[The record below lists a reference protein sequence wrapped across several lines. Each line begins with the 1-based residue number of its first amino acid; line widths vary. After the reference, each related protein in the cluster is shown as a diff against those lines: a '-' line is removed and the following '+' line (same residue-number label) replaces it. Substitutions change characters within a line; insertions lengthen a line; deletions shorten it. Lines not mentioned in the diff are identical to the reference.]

1 LVRVDEPAAG
11 DREGG
16 ASGVRGARLRG
27 AAGVNAARVTVRAWT
42 LDLRDALGELG
53 AARLRWCLMCGRV
66 GLWGW
71 RPLTPSM
78 PITWLCT
85 NTVGCQRR
93 RAAVAVRAWGG
104 WRRLVA

>member
-1 LVRVDEPAAG
+1 
-11 DREGG
+11 
-16 ASGVRGARLRG
+16 
-27 AAGVNAARVTVRAWT
+27 VNAARVTVRAWT
-42 LDLRDALGELG
+42 LGLRGALAELG

-71 RPLTPSM
+71 RPLTPAM

-85 NTVGCQRR
+85 DQPGCRQRQ
-93 RAAVAVRAWGG
+93 ATVAVHAWRG

>member
-1 LVRVDEPAAG
+1 
-11 DREGG
+11 
-16 ASGVRGARLRG
+16 
-27 AAGVNAARVTVRAWT
+27 VNAARVTVRAWT
-42 LDLRDALGELG
+42 LGLRGALAELG

-85 NTVGCQRR
+85 DQAGCRQRQ
-93 RAAVAVRAWGG
+93 ATVAVRAWRG
-104 WRRLVA
+104 WRRLLA